1 MQSLA
6 NFNMNQ
12 SKLVDTSHD
21 KDSMVKT
28 KNAGIFMRHNKINHG
43 LKNRLGQNKEG
54 STGKFGI
61 KN

>member
-43 LKNRLGQNKEG
+43 LKNRLG
-54 STGKFGI
+54 
-61 KN
+61 